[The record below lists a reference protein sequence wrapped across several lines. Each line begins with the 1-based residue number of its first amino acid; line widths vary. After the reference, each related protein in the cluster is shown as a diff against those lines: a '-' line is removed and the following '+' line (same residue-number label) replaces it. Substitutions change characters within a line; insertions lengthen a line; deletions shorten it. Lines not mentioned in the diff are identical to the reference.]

1 MNRKANKPFIRWCM
15 LGAIGGVLMA
25 AGDWR
30 LDCAF

>member
-1 MNRKANKPFIRWCM
+1 MKKEETNQFIRWCI

-30 LDCAF
+30 LDCVF